1 MGTRGGRR
9 RLCRRADD
17 RGETLVEVLVALVIF
32 GIAAVAILA
41 GLEMAVKSSDL
52 GRKQA
57 SGGSYVRSLAEA
69 IQNAVAAG
77 GYRNCATA
85 NYYVPSSLVTQVGI
99 PSTYVVSQTAAKAWN
114 GTSWVACGTD
124 NGSQQVSLTVVSP
137 GTGAHQATESLTIT
151 LRKPCSGPV
160 PTVANPSAAPC

>member
-1 MGTRGGRR
+1 MVTVGHPRLGRR
-9 RLCRRADD
+9 VDD

-57 SGGSYVRSLAEA
+57 NGGSYVRSLAEA
-69 IQNAVAAG
+69 IQNSVAAG
-77 GYRNCATA
+77 GYKNCAAA
-85 NYYVPSSLVTQVGI
+85 NYYVPASLVSQAGI
-99 PSTYVVSQTAAKAWN
+99 PSTYSTSQTAALSWN
-114 GTSWVACGTD
+114 GTTWAACGSD
-124 NGSQQVSLTVVSP
+124 NGSQQVTLKVISP

-151 LRKPCSGPV
+151 LRKPCSGQV
-160 PTVANPSAAPC
+160 PTAASPSAKPC